1 MPHRRRSSSSRRR
14 RRWPALALAGA
25 LAGCGPSAPSLDAD
39 TASAPSA
46 APPPSAES
54 LRRRALA
61 DSAARLDSA
70 FQRLRD
76 SLNAESRALSS
87 LDRRAP
93 EYGRRYDEF
102 TSAERRAVALRARR
116 DSLRAL
122 AEGRGPRA
130 ESRARQRAP

>member
-1 MPHRRRSSSSRRR
+1 MPHRRRSSSPRRR
-14 RRWPALALAGA
+14 RRWPALALAAA
-25 LAGCGPSAPSLDAD
+25 LAGCGPSAPRPDAD
-39 TASAPSA
+39 SASALSA
-46 APPPSAES
+46 ASSPSAED

-76 SLNAESRALSS
+76 SLNDESRALSS

-93 EYGRRYDEF
+93 EYARRYDAF
-102 TSAERRAVALRARR
+102 VVRERQAASLRAHR

-122 AEGRGPRA
+122 AGA
-130 ESRARQRAP
+130 QQ